1 MEMFLSNSLKSTSM
15 KITPRCFGC
24 FLNQAIEVCT
34 IAHADME
41 MQNRVIKSVCGILG
55 SASLDVTPPEISNDV
70 HRVIRETLGVHDP
83 YAAIKRTY
91 NENALKYYHNSKI
104 LIEKSDS
111 PLEMAI
117 RFSIAGNVID
127 FGCEHTFDLDETLSR
142 MHTWNIPKDTLSLF
156 AQQLATAKSLLFLAD
171 NCGEVVFDRLLIE
184 HITSEYGIGPIT
196 FAIKGGPWINDA
208 MYEDVEM
215 AGITKLSS
223 VRILNI
229 DTGVPNTGIARQSPE
244 FDMLLKQYDVV
255 ISKGQANWEML
266 SDKKNIFFL
275 LMIKCT
281 EIARE
286 LGRDIGEAVFFT
298 KG

>member
-1 MEMFLSNSLKSTSM
+1 M
-15 KITPRCFGC
+15 KVTPRCFGC

-34 IAHADME
+34 VMHADKE
-41 MQNRVIKSVCGILG
+41 MQNRVIKSVCGVLG
-55 SASLDVTPPEISNDV
+55 NASLDVTPPEISNGV

-83 YAAIKRTY
+83 YATIKRTY
-91 NENALKYYHNSKI
+91 NENALKYYHDSKT

-127 FGCEHTFDLDETLSR
+127 FGCEHTFELDETLSR
-142 MHTWNIPKDTLSLF
+142 MHAWNIPKDTLSLF
-156 AQQLATAKSLLFLAD
+156 AQRLATAKSLLFLAD

-184 HITSEYGIGPIT
+184 HITSEYGVGPIT

-208 MYEDVEM
+208 MYEDAERT
-215 AGITKLSS
+215 GITKLPS

-244 FDMLLKQYDVV
+244 FGMLLKQYDVV